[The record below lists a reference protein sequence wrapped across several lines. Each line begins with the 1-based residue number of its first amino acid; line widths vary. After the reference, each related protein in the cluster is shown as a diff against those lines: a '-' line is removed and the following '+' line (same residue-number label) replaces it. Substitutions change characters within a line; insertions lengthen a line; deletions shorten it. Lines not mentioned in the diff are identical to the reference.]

1 MARRSYNGGAV
12 PSLTTTL
19 LNPTDLVV
27 SINPTTNWP
36 TGGASGEFNVII
48 NPGLP
53 TEEHALGA
61 SLSGGTITFA
71 SVAKRGV
78 DGTSA
83 QTHPVGSVIIHG
95 DAAYEADEANRHIN
109 DPAQAV
115 IEHSTLLDATRHAAV
130 THTAGMLGT
139 DSVGS
144 DEIQANAV
152 GSSELADNAVDT
164 AAIVNLAVTA
174 GKIAN
179 TTITAA
185 QIANDTI
192 TATQIAANAITASEL
207 ADNAVDTNA
216 ILDNA
221 VTLAKMADNSVSTAE
236 IVAASVTLAKFA
248 SEASTAFV
256 PVWVGSTV
264 TLGTGSSY
272 GQYFKLGRL
281 VFGIAGFRL
290 GVGGNVTGTPIGFNL
305 PGGLVAADFDT
316 GGASTGWI
324 TAARAFDVSA
334 NAVFSGLGIVGTSS
348 TTAYATAGTS
358 ANWDDLTPF
367 NWDNGDVFASLFVF
381 EATA

>member
-1 MARRSYNGGAV
+1 MARRNYNGGAV

-19 LNPTDLVV
+19 FNPTDLTV

-53 TEEHALGA
+53 TEEHALGQ

-179 TTITAA
+179 DTITAA
-185 QIANDTI
+185 
-192 TATQIAANAITASEL
+192 QIAANAITASEL

-236 IVAASVTLAKFA
+236 IVAASITLAKFA
-248 SEASTAFV
+248 SEASQSAV
-256 PVWVGSTV
+256 PGSFCAAGTFS
-264 TLGTGSSY
+264 LGTGGTSY
-272 GQYFKLGRL
+272 QHWFKLGRI
-281 VFGIAGFRL
+281 VVAW
-290 GVGGNVTGTPIGFNL
+290 IGFSM
-305 PGGLVAADFDT
+305 AADGNIVGT
-316 GGASTGWI
+316 LTVPLPVAMRASGADGQRGFA
-324 TAARAFDVSA
+324 AARAQGGAA
-334 NAVFSGLGIVGTSS
+334 NVFSGTGVVTSS
-348 TTAYATAGTS
+348 ASQVNNIFMAGAGAEWDTTV
-358 ANWDDLTPF
+358 PF
-367 NWDNGDVFASLFVF
+367 NWGSGGVGACQFDSVAIY
-381 EATA
+381 EAAA